1 MNRDEI
7 LNAAQNNGNKGKE
20 YERFFM
26 LRKDYR
32 AMCIG
37 LLAGIFMVL
46 GKLIFLKQ
54 IDTGLAGVIF
64 LIYGLQ
70 SIQEGEGVNRKINL
84 ILGIISLL
92 MAVITILAYIGEL
105 I

>member
-7 LNAAQNNGNKGKE
+7 LNAAQNNGNRGKE

-46 GKLIFLKQ
+46 VKLIFLKQ
-54 IDTGLAGVIF
+54 MDTGLAGVIF

-70 SIQEGEGVNRKINL
+70 SLQEGLNRKINL
-84 ILGIISLL
+84 VLGIISLL
-92 MAVITILAYIGEL
+92 MAVITILAFLGEL

>member
-37 LLAGIFMVL
+37 LLAGIFMILV
-46 GKLIFLKQ
+46 KLIFLKQ
-54 IDTGLAGVIF
+54 MDTGLASVIF

-70 SIQEGEGVNRKINL
+70 SLQEGEGLNRKINL
-84 ILGIISLL
+84 VLGIISLL
-92 MAVITILAYIGEL
+92 MAVTTILAYLGEL